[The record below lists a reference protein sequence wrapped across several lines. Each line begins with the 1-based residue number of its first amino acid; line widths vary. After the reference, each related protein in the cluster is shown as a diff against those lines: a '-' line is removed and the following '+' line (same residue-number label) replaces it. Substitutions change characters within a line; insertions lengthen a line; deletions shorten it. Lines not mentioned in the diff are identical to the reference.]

1 MALGDGV
8 HEQHRHDHDK
18 GLVAELRWLWKI
30 RTFWQTDLNRAIVE
44 LADPQPGERGLDVGA
59 GMGAATVLAARRG
72 AHVVAVE
79 PGGTMR
85 LMCRIRRLGNRARRR
100 ITVEPGVAED
110 LPVAGGSTEVLWA
123 GNAMHHWVDH
133 AAAFA
138 EFARVLAPGGRLVLV
153 DEDYDDPD
161 HPDHAEFAGHEA
173 ELTPVDVVAIAAA
186 MVALGL
192 EAEGSHE
199 VVGGVPAK
207 VVRAVRVAGAASPA

>member
-1 MALGDGV
+1 MV
-8 HEQHRHDHDK
+8 HESYRHEHDK
-18 GLVAELRWLWKI
+18 GLMAELRWLRKI
-30 RTFWQTDLNRAIVE
+30 RTFWQTDLNRAIVD
-44 LADPQPGERGLDVGA
+44 LAAPQPGERGLDVGA

-85 LMCRIRRLGNRARRR
+85 LVARVRRLFNRSRRR

-110 LPVAGGSTEVLWA
+110 LPVAGRSTEVLWA

-133 AAAFA
+133 EAAFA

-153 DEDYDDPD
+153 DEDYDDPT
-161 HPDHAEFAGHEA
+161 HPDHGEFAGHEA
-173 ELTPVDVVAIAAA
+173 ELTPVDVEAIAVA

-192 EAEGSHE
+192 DAAGTYE
-199 VVGGVPAK
+199 VVAGVPAK
-207 VVRAVRVAGAASPA
+207 VVRATKPV